1 MKLAFVTPRWGPG
14 VLGGSEAVMA
24 EAASGL
30 ASRGHEVDVLTTCAL
45 DHYSWENEFPEGASE
60 EKGMW
65 VRRFLV
71 DRRPSRAA
79 LAAQISIQAGRVP
92 DLDHQ
97 VSWLGFQ
104 FASPGL
110 FEHVARQ
117 GTRYDA
123 LVFSP
128 YLFWNTTACLPLVA
142 DRAVLVP
149 CLHDEGYARLDI
161 VRPVLALPALVW
173 FLSGPEHELAHSL
186 GPVARCHSVTGAG
199 VPVPRRYDPEG
210 FGERHGLRRPFVLYA
225 GRREGGKGLPWLLE
239 AFASAVAGEGRPE
252 RPPGEGRAA
261 PDPAGGLRGLDLVII
276 GKGDPGATLRVPPE
290 LAGRV
295 FDLGY
300 LDDAERDNAFA
311 AALAYLQPSSV
322 ESFSRTAMEAWLAGR
337 PVVALASN
345 AVLAWHCR
353 RSGGG
358 LLVSDAPSLGQAL
371 GKLASDPG
379 LASELGRAGRRY
391 VLENYT
397 WANVLDRMEASLQ
410 ALVRS
415 RGAEVGSRAPAAA
428 APARA
433 GAPAGAEPV
442 GTATPAGGEPAGQ
455 TGPAA
460 PAPPGPPGARRYLVA
475 GSYPPVPGAPS
486 AATLAAVRRAWAEG
500 AEVVVASPRPSAA
513 KHVLASNRSLG
524 RQLAALG
531 RWEGCDG
538 VVLCIEP
545 GWPLPQGGSRIGGL
559 HGGRALADAVLGFA
573 RAEVVV
579 TGTPRDLALEL
590 DALAPLWAAVHQV
603 TASNNLLA
611 GELGALATLGGR
623 PPAAPGV
630 RVLEPFAGAGLTG
643 ALPAGTAPFAGT
655 GTLPPGCA
663 GPLEPGE
670 LLLATRAR
678 RWLGRAARRALG
690 RRAPAVR
697 AGLEKLLW
705 LARPR
710 V

>member
-1 MKLAFVTPRWGPG
+1 
-14 VLGGSEAVMA
+14 MA

-45 DHYSWENEFPEGASE
+45 DHYSWDNEFPEGVSE
-60 EKGMW
+60 EKGVR

-110 FEHVARQ
+110 FEHVARH
-117 GTRYDA
+117 GRGYDA

-128 YLFWNTTACLPLVA
+128 YLFWNTTACLPFVA

-149 CLHDEGYARLDI
+149 CLHDEGYARLDM
-161 VRPVLALPALVW
+161 VRAVLALPALVW
-173 FLSGPEHELAHSL
+173 FLSGPEHELAHAL

-199 VPVPRRYDPEG
+199 VRVPRHYDPDG
-210 FGERHGLRRPFVLYA
+210 FRERHGLRRPFLLYA
-225 GRREGGKGLPWLLE
+225 GRREGGKGLSWLLE
-239 AFASAVAGEGRPE
+239 ALASALSTDDRPE
-252 RPPGEGRAA
+252 RSPGERRDGTG
-261 PDPAGGLRGLDLVII
+261 PAGGLGGLDLVII

-290 LAGRV
+290 LTGRV

-300 LDDAERDNAFA
+300 VDDAERDNAFA
-311 AALAYLQPSSV
+311 AAFAYLQPSTV

-358 LLVSDAPSLGQAL
+358 MLVSDAPSLGQAL
-371 GKLASDPG
+371 AKLASDPA
-379 LASELGRAGRRY
+379 LVSELGQAGRRY

-397 WANVLDRMEASLQ
+397 WDTVLDRMEASLQ
-410 ALVRS
+410 ALVAG
-415 RGAEVGSRAPAAA
+415 RGAAVGS
-428 APARA
+428 
-433 GAPAGAEPV
+433 GAPV
-442 GTATPAGGEPAGQ
+442 
-455 TGPAA
+455 
-460 PAPPGPPGARRYLVA
+460 PPGRPRARRYLVA

-486 AATLAAVRRAWAEG
+486 AATLAAVRRAWAQG

-513 KHVLASNRSLG
+513 QHVLASNRSLG
-524 RQLAALG
+524 RQLVALG
-531 RWEGCDG
+531 RREGCDG
-538 VVLCIEP
+538 IVLGIEP
-545 GWPLPQGGSRIGGL
+545 GWPVPQGKVRLSGL
-559 HGGRALADAVLGFA
+559 RGGRALADALLGFA
-573 RAEVVV
+573 HAEVVV

-603 TASNNLLA
+603 TASDDRLARELAARAMLA
-611 GELGALATLGGR
+611 GSPLGA
-623 PPAAPGV
+623 PSV
-630 RVLEPFAGAGLTG
+630 RVLEPFAGAGLPPLQPGG
-643 ALPAGTAPFAGT
+643 AAPFAGAGSDMPT
-655 GTLPPGCA
+655 EPNGCPGVPTRTLVPSASAGTLPPTCP

-678 RWLGRAARRALG
+678 RRLGRAARRVLG
-690 RRAPAVR
+690 RRAPAAR
-697 AGLEKLLW
+697 AGMEKLLR
-705 LARPR
+705 LARPSR